1 MNTVSKEMRDK
12 LRAPLPAEAIKPH
25 PTKTYLST
33 IKPIY
38 VTERLNDVF
47 GIGAWGTKVELVE
60 RGENG
65 TVITKTTFTIPE
77 YGIHYECFGGNDNG
91 GGTSKGFDLGDAFK
105 GSTTDA
111 INKIASYMEIAIDV
125 FKGKS
130 NPPPVNKEVPPK
142 TDNANAKIEK
152 KWLNPGTD
160 QWAAAVK
167 LLKAGTPI
175 DTVKQFHNIS
185 KANEPKLIEEAK
197 V

>member
-1 MNTVSKEMRDK
+1 MNAVSKEMRDK

-47 GIGAWGTKVELVE
+47 GIGAWSTKVELVE

-130 NPPPVNKEVPPK
+130 NPPPTNKEVPPK
-142 TDNANAKIEK
+142 TDNANTKIEK
-152 KWLNPGTD
+152 KWLNPGTE
-160 QWAAAVK
+160 QWTNAVT
-167 LLKAGTPI
+167 LLKKETPLNI
-175 DTVKQFHNIS
+175 VLEFYRIS
-185 KANEPKLIEEAK
+185 KANETKLIEESK
-197 V
+197 L